1 MRNMPDGE
9 NVTKPNGSGEI
20 GITRIVVSGVFVE
33 SAIFHIA
40 PIHNNGNESTI
51 VKLNDNE

>member
-20 GITRIVVSGVFVE
+20 GIARIVVSGVFVE

-40 PIHNNGNESTI
+40 PIHNNGNESTN